1 MRLLKAITV
10 GMGLL
15 IVVATTVLV
24 VVIANRL
31 GGAGRASTPIAL
43 VLDEPS
49 GTRIAGIAG
58 AGDRLA
64 ALLQGGGADRIVLID
79 PRTGAVAGRVE
90 LRDAELPSRR

>member
-1 MRLLKAITV
+1 MRLLKAITI

-24 VVIANRL
+24 VVIASRL
-31 GGAGRASTPIAL
+31 GGAVRVSTPIAL
-43 VLDEPS
+43 VLAEPS
-49 GTRIAGIAG
+49 GTRIAGIAA

-79 PRTGAVAGRVE
+79 ARTGSVAGRVE
-90 LRDAELPSRR
+90 LKDAAPPSRP

>member
-1 MRLLKAITV
+1 MRLLKVITV

-15 IVVATTVLV
+15 IVVATTILV
-24 VVIANRL
+24 VIVARRL
-31 GGAGRASTPIAL
+31 GGAERVPPPIAL

-49 GTRIAGIAG
+49 GTRIAGITG

-79 PRTGAVAGRVE
+79 VRTGLVAGRVE
-90 LRDAELPSRR
+90 LRDAGGPARP